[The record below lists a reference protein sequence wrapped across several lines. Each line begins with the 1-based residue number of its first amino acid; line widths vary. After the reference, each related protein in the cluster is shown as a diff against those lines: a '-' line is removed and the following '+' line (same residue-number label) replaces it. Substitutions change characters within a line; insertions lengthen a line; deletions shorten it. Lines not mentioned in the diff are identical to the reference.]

1 MLMRNLTLV
10 FLATL
15 LPASL
20 ALSDAGKANATKEG
34 PCHMLMTQ
42 QECTQFHATLAK
54 LPAGPARDRMLEG
67 NAQLIKE
74 REAACSCE
82 HMREVTYLSDLPG
95 PRTAF

>member
-1 MLMRNLTLV
+1 MLMRNPTLV

-20 ALSDAGKANATKEG
+20 ALSDADKGNTNKE

-42 QECTQFHATLAK
+42 QECTQFRATLAK
-54 LPAGPARDRMLEG
+54 LPAGPARNRMLEG
-67 NAQLIKE
+67 NARLIKE

-82 HMREVTYLSDLPG
+82 HMREVVYLSELPG
-95 PRTAF
+95 LHKAF